1 MSEHSIHILI
11 GKKIK
16 SIRENQGR
24 TQQDIADLCEFE
36 KSTIS
41 RIEAGRTN
49 LTIKSLFKLSRAL
62 SVKMVD
68 LIDVENENII
78 Q

>member
-1 MSEHSIHILI
+1 MSVPNIYILI
-11 GKKIK
+11 GMKIK
-16 SIRENQGR
+16 TIRENQGR
-24 TQQDIADLCEFE
+24 TQQDIAELCEFE

-49 LTIKSLFKLSRAL
+49 LTIKNLFKLSRAL
-62 SVKMVD
+62 NVRMVD
-68 LIDVENENII
+68 LIDIENGNIT